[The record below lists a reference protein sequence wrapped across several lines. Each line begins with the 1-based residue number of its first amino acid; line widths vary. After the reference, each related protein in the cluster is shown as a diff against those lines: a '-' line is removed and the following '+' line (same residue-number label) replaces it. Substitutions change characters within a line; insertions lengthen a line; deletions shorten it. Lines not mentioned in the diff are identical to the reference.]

1 MTDSPTIDRAKRR
14 RSLYIALA
22 LGAIALFAYLM
33 GAYKIIQNGGLS

>member
-1 MTDSPTIDRAKRR
+1 MTETPTLDRAKRR

-22 LGAIALFAYLM
+22 LAAVALSAYVM